1 MIEIFHSNDGGYYAE
16 PEPTNPLI
24 YVAQGIDG
32 QLYEGRYIYDSQDK
46 KHYIL
51 VANEMHMIKY
61 ETLHIKEYT
70 EEENMSTISKS
81 YEDPVE
87 IVKERKEENSEVY
100 ISPRYKGK
108 NPKTPEQLKAEREA
122 RKAKKI
128 NIKDG
133 LYESEDKMV
142 SHPSHY
148 QVGKYEALDIIQEA
162 TKDLTGIFA
171 IDTGHILR
179 YILRWNKKGS
189 ARQNI
194 EKAIFYCT
202 HLLKALDESETN
214 T

>member
-1 MIEIFHSNDGGYYAE
+1 MIEVFHSNDGGYYADE
-16 PEPTNPLI
+16 
-24 YVAQGIDG
+24 
-32 QLYEGRYIYDSQDK
+32 K
-46 KHYIL
+46 K
-51 VANEMHMIKY
+51 
-61 ETLHIKEYT
+61 
-70 EEENMSTISKS
+70 EEEKEMSTVSKS

-87 IVKERKEENSEVY
+87 IVKEKEEVTETSEQVY

-108 NPKTPEQLKAEREA
+108 HPKTPEQLKAEREA

-128 NIKDG
+128 NTKDG

-202 HLLKALDESETN
+202 HLLKALDEAEEGE
-214 T
+214 